1 MEVSNQIIEVLD
13 YLSAKMGIVVDWTAE
28 NMVPYL
34 TDLIERMV
42 SYQIVNKG
50 IQMGFSAFLMVG
62 LTIATVYF

>member
-28 NMVPYL
+28 NVVPYL

-50 IQMGFSAFLMVG
+50 I
-62 LTIATVYF
+62 